1 MNSLKSIA
9 QKYSETS
16 LVLRIAIGI
25 VVGAILAVAV
35 PQASFISIFG
45 DLFVGALKAIA
56 PVLVLVLVASSLAS
70 ARGGN
75 GRKFRIVII
84 LYLLSTLC
92 AAVLAVIMNFIF
104 RVEVPLD
111 GAAAAEGYEAPSG
124 MSEVIG
130 NLLHNV
136 VANPVDAVMNANY
149 LGILFWAVVLGLAL
163 KASSATTKKWLDDL
177 ADAINQVV
185 RWIISFAPFG
195 IMGLVF
201 NSVSTSGLEIFET
214 YGKLVAVLV
223 VTMLIAA
230 FVLNPAIVA
239 IVLRHNP
246 YPLVFHCIKTS
257 GVTAFFTRSSAAN
270 IPVNME
276 LCEDLGLDEDMYS
289 VSIPLG
295 ATINMNGAAITIT
308 TFALTA
314 AFTTDVHVTLPL
326 AIMLCIIGAFSACGA
341 SGVAGGSLLLVPL
354 GCSLFGIPAEVA
366 MQMVGIGFI
375 ISVIQDSME
384 TALNSSGDAI
394 FTATAEFKD
403 WKKQGR
409 ELPL

>member
-1 MNSLKSIA
+1 MNIFRKWNEISLI
-9 QKYSETS
+9 
-16 LVLRIAIGI
+16 LRILG
-25 VVGAILAVAV
+25 GLAVGVILGLAV
-35 PQASFISIFG
+35 PGQSWIAIFG

-295 ATINMNGAAITIT
+295 ATSNMNGAAITIT

-394 FTATAEFKD
+394 FTATAEFKE

>member
-1 MNSLKSIA
+1 M
-9 QKYSETS
+9 
-16 LVLRIAIGI
+16 
-25 VVGAILAVAV
+25 
-35 PQASFISIFG
+35 
-45 DLFVGALKAIA
+45 
-56 PVLVLVLVASSLAS
+56 
-70 ARGGN
+70 
-75 GRKFRIVII
+75 
-84 LYLLSTLC
+84 LYLLSTML
-92 AAVLAVIMNFIF
+92 ASVLAVVINFI
-104 RVEVPLD
+104 VKVTVPLD
-111 GAAAAEGYEAPSG
+111 EAVAAEGYEAPQG
-124 MSEVIG
+124 MSEILG
-130 NLLHNV
+130 NLLHNI

-149 LGILFWAVVLGLAL
+149 LGILFWAVILGIAL
-163 KASSATTKKWLDDL
+163 KRAGASTKTLL
-177 ADAINQVV
+177 ADLSDALSKVV
-185 RWIISFAPFG
+185 RGIISCAPFG

-201 NSVSTSGLEIFET
+201 NSVATSGLEIFGS
-214 YGKLVAVLV
+214 YGKLVGVLV
-223 VTMLIAA
+223 STMLLVA

-246 YPLVFHCIKTS
+246 YPLVLHCIKNS
-257 GVTAFFTRSSAAN
+257 GLTAFFTRSSAAN

-295 ATINMNGAAITIT
+295 ATINMNGAAVTIT
-308 TFALTA
+308 TFSLTA
-314 AFTTDVHVTLPL
+314 AFTTGVDVTLPL
-326 AIMLCIIGAFSACGA
+326 AIMLSIVGAFSACGA

-354 GCSLFGIPAEVA
+354 GCSLFGISPDIA

-409 ELPL
+409 KLPL